1 MPTIRFR
8 PVPSARLFNATQ
20 HYSEINWASYPTVVK
35 EFNKQLRA
43 WYIAPAKVLMAT
55 SGHYSFSALSLTCTL
70 IDTLSQYYYGK
81 RESSQ
86 RVFIRFCR
94 TQFPELRHRI
104 RPVIS
109 YVRNR
114 KIRELTDMA
123 QVLYVGIR
131 CGVVHEAHAALFS
144 AISGT
149 GKIATLYRTGLTV
162 ASRNG
167 GRFAP
172 CPTVVFDPGP
182 LLNAVTRWL
191 RVYLAS
197 LQGPGPANQKL
208 RRRFARKFQESF
220 GIAV

>member
-70 IDTLSQYYYGK
+70 IDTLSQYYYGE

-114 KIRELTDMA
+114 KIRELTDM
-123 QVLYVGIR
+123 
-131 CGVVHEAHAALFS
+131 GVS
-144 AISGT
+144 PT
-149 GKIATLYRTGLTV
+149 GSVRE
-162 ASRNG
+162 
-167 GRFAP
+167 
-172 CPTVVFDPGP
+172 
-182 LLNAVTRWL
+182 LL
-191 RVYLAS
+191 LAFEGS
-197 LQGPGPANQKL
+197 
-208 RRRFARKFQESF
+208 RRRSLGNFLCLTS
-220 GIAV
+220 